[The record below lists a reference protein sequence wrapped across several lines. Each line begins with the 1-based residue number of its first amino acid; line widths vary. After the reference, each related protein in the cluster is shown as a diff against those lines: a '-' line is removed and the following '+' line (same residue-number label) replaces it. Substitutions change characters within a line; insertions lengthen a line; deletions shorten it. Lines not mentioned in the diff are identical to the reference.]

1 VRLRPDED
9 GEHVIRPPRG
19 QRIAAVSL
27 RGTPVPLSAN
37 ADGTVRVAFTAR
49 NEYVVSFAGGR

>member
-27 RGTPVPLSAN
+27 RGTPAPLSAN
-37 ADGTVRVAFTAR
+37 ADGTVRVALIAG
-49 NEYVVSFAGGR
+49 NEYVVSFR